1 METVLAQAV
10 GSKKRPLWTE
20 VSGGAP
26 AHHNA
31 LGQQERNRALGA
43 GQWEPA
49 LEDQGIQPLCR
60 SFSRGANLNLPPPS
74 AASKRRRASS
84 PARQGPP
91 GLPFLSGKKRSFIAE
106 EETDAGLVLGAEPI
120 GSPDAVPGNNKVPR
134 HHEDVVFS
142 RDTREGWTSA
152 GSPTDWSSCDAD
164 YRNINSILRS
174 LHFSRNGARSG
185 TRVLRAPARL
195 AGCAGCGGD
204 CRYSA
209 SSTFPQSSRGHN
221 ASALLNSHSQ
231 AIENHNEFG
240 DGEEV
245 VDVEEEETGEE
256 QLEQSHT
263 GTSTMPFSHI
273 LRDLTSTRRHEYEY
287 RLRLEREE
295 IALREREQLLP
306 RLENHHHHHPDHEPC
321 ILKLR
326 GDREEEGE
334 ETLRMGPADCDGD
347 GGEDNDDSMA
357 LL

>member
-1 METVLAQAV
+1 
-10 GSKKRPLWTE
+10 
-20 VSGGAP
+20 
-26 AHHNA
+26 
-31 LGQQERNRALGA
+31 
-43 GQWEPA
+43 
-49 LEDQGIQPLCR
+49 
-60 SFSRGANLNLPPPS
+60 
-74 AASKRRRASS
+74 
-84 PARQGPP
+84 
-91 GLPFLSGKKRSFIAE
+91 
-106 EETDAGLVLGAEPI
+106 
-120 GSPDAVPGNNKVPR
+120 
-134 HHEDVVFS
+134 
-142 RDTREGWTSA
+142 
-152 GSPTDWSSCDAD
+152 
-164 YRNINSILRS
+164 
-174 LHFSRNGARSG
+174 
-185 TRVLRAPARL
+185 
-195 AGCAGCGGD
+195 
-204 CRYSA
+204 
-209 SSTFPQSSRGHN
+209 
-221 ASALLNSHSQ
+221 LLNSHSQ

-306 RLENHHHHHPDHEPC
+306 RLENHHHHHHDQEPC